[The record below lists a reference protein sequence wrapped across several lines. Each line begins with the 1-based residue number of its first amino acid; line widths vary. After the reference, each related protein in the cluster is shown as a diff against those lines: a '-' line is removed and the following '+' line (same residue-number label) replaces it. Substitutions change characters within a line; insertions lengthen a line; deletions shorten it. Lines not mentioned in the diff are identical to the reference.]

1 VSLKSKKIEILF
13 WNQPIITFRNYLR
26 MPKHTPTQFYFV
38 NTNDGMKLRSGKRIN
53 CFATSQF
60 GKEIEEFLEVN
71 HYFDI
76 AEIERQSFTGSDW
89 YEFLAT
95 DTGMTIDRVK
105 RIAGGL
111 FSPKCARIIALE
123 RFVAKWRLFINKEF
137 TLSFRDTIC
146 NKLKEGIRHLH
157 LMEKNGIGQFCG
169 CGDRTRAYED
179 DITWDYYMGLGP
191 GFLQENE
198 EGVVDWVLTPEVSH
212 EEFEERYYE
221 TAEIWRHDLLDLRDR
236 FETHLAYFNRG
247 PHKFHQDVFFALS
260 SKSTPSACAK
270 HILSFL

>member
-1 VSLKSKKIEILF
+1 
-13 WNQPIITFRNYLR
+13 

-53 CFATSQF
+53 CFSTTEFGREAEELLELTSLS
-60 GKEIEEFLEVN
+60 E
-71 HYFDI
+71 I
-76 AEIERQSFTGSDW
+76 AEEDNSSFVGSDW
-89 YEFLAT
+89 YEFLHNERSIYGT
-95 DTGMTIDRVK
+95 PITIDTVK
-105 RIAGGL
+105 RVAGGL
-111 FSPKCARIIALE
+111 FSPKCTRIIAFE
-123 RFVAKWRLFINKEF
+123 RFVAKWRSFINTEF
-137 TLSFRDTIC
+137 TVRFRDTVC
-146 NKLKEGIRHLH
+146 KKLEEGIKTLH
-157 LMEKNGIGQFCG
+157 SIEKNGYEQFCG

-198 EGVVDWVLTPEVSH
+198 EGVLDWVLTPEVSH

-221 TAEIWRHDLLDLRDR
+221 TAEVWRHDRLDLRER
-236 FETHLAYFNRG
+236 LETHLAYFNRV